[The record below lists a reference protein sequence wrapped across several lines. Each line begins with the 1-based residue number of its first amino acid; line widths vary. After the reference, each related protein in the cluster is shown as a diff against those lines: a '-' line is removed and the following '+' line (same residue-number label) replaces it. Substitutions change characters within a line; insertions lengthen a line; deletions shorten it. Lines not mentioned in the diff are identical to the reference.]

1 MKKLYEKIGKTK
13 IVVCIA
19 VIVAIIAAV
28 LLIVF
33 LKSPSSPT
41 KTNGAAVAK
50 AQSNYNDI
58 LNKDDL
64 DIAAV
69 EKELSDYEKSELAGE
84 KVFTKGDITI
94 HVKTDKDGKVNYLS
108 YKQELGSGVVSKIG
122 SFNESQI
129 KIGDDEQKVLS
140 LLSKYKYVYNLKT
153 TNEDGKRLDIYYYGW
168 TGEKAM
174 LELVFTDGKL
184 SYYTINSSDLEK
196 EVETPTL

>member
-1 MKKLYEKIGKTK
+1 MKKLYEKLGKTK

-28 LLIVF
+28 LIIVF
-33 LKSPSSPT
+33 VNSSP
-41 KTNGAAVAK
+41 KKSVSVAK
-50 AQSNYNDI
+50 TQNYTD
-58 LNKDDL
+58 LLKKDDL
-64 DIAAV
+64 NIAAV
-69 EKELSDYEKSELAGE
+69 QKALSDYEVSETANE

-94 HVKTDKDGKVNYLS
+94 HAKTDNAGKVNYLS
-108 YKQELGSGVVSKIG
+108 YKQELGTGVVSKIS
-122 SFNESQI
+122 SFNESKI

-140 LLSKYKYVYNLKT
+140 LLSKYNYVYNLKT

-174 LELVFTDGKL
+174 LELVFTDSKL

-196 EVETPTL
+196 EVKTPKI

>member
-1 MKKLYEKIGKTK
+1 MKKLYEKLGKTK

-28 LLIVF
+28 LVIVF
-33 LKSPSSPT
+33 VNSAPKR
-41 KTNGAAVAK
+41 NVNVAK
-50 AQSNYNDI
+50 AQSYTELLKKDE
-58 LNKDDL
+58 LN
-64 DIAAV
+64 IADV
-69 EKELSDYEKSELAGE
+69 QKELSDYEMGEVEGE
-84 KVFTKGDITI
+84 KIFTKGDVTI
-94 HVKTDKDGKVNYLS
+94 HVKTDNAGKVNYLS
-108 YKQELGSGVVSKIG
+108 YKQELGDDVVSKIG

-140 LLSKYKYVYNLKT
+140 LLNKYNYVYNLKT

-174 LELVFTDGKL
+174 LELVFTEGKL

-196 EVETPTL
+196 EVETPKV